1 MTKLFNFFPS
11 PEKKRGNLIKCINTF
26 ANESRKA
33 RAYKRKYWNLAVK
46 ISAYEKHRQIELFT
60 DSITYDKF
68 EDIIFFWKETYRFR
82 TSTLESYSGYLSTVL
97 NYFERKGYIC
107 ELSFTD
113 YKFKPDEANA
123 IYLTTDEVEKIHNLK
138 IKDNTSIIR
147 DLFVI
152 GSCTGLRY
160 SDYSK
165 LTKANIQSGSITVK
179 TQKTGAKVI
188 LPVHWM
194 VMEIIARNGGIIP
207 KLEHSQQNFNKVI
220 KNIAKRAGVNSE
232 VLVERTQGN
241 DRVRK
246 KVKKYS
252 LVCSHTARRSF
263 ATNMYLAGVP
273 TAKIMLCT
281 GHKTEESF
289 FKYIRIGKQENAK
302 ELAEHPFFRKSL
314 LQI

>member
-1 MTKLFNFFPS
+1 MAKLFNFFPS
-11 PEKKRGNLIKCINTF
+11 PEKKRGNLIRCINTF
-26 ANESRKA
+26 ANESRKG

-97 NYFERKGYIC
+97 NYFERKGYSC

-113 YKFKPDEANA
+113 YKFKPDEATA
-123 IYLTTDEVEKIHNLK
+123 IYLTTDEVENIHNLK
-138 IKDNTSIIR
+138 IKDNSSIAR

-152 GSCTGLRY
+152 GCCTGLRY

-165 LTKANIQSGSITVK
+165 LTATNIQNGSITIK

-194 VMEIIARNGGIIP
+194 VKEILSRHNDSLP
-207 KLEHSQQNFNKVI
+207 RFELSQQNFNKVI
-220 KNIAKRAGVNSE
+220 KTIAKKAGINSE
-232 VLVERTQGN
+232 VTIERMQGN
-241 DRVRK
+241 DRIRK

-252 LVCSHTARRSF
+252 LVSSHTARRSF
-263 ATNMYLAGVP
+263 ATNMYLAGIP

-281 GHKTEESF
+281 GHQTESSF

-302 ELAEHPFFRKSL
+302 ELAEHPFFIHKG
-314 LQI
+314 QF